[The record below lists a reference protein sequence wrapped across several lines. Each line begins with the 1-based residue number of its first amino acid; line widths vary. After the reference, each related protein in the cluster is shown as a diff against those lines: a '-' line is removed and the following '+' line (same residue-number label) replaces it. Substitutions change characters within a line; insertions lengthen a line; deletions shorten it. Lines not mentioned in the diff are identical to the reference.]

1 MPPAPVQ
8 ADPRLV
14 DEIGRMIVDGPWERP
29 ALIGVAGAQGSGKT
43 TLAKAAAE
51 TFGGVQISL
60 DDVYLTRTR
69 REAMA
74 EDVHPLFATRGPPG
88 THDLKV
94 LTRLIKALSV
104 ARPDDKTLI
113 PDFDKL
119 QDDRR
124 PIREWRVFE
133 GRPKAIIIDGWCLG
147 AQPETAEELERP
159 INPLERDRD
168 IGGKWRTAVN
178 NFVAG
183 SYADLRQRLDGL
195 LYLEAP
201 AFEVVLDWRCQQ
213 EAELKEIAPR
223 PLPAADRARL
233 AGFIQHFE
241 RITRRMMEGG
251 VDADLTVELDRNRR
265 PVSWPR

>member
-1 MPPAPVQ
+1 MAAPAP
-8 ADPRLV
+8 ADPRLI
-14 DEIGRMIVDGPWERP
+14 DRIGRMIVEGPWERP

-43 TLAKAAAE
+43 TLARAAAE

-74 EDVHPLFATRGPPG
+74 EEVHPLFATRGPPG

-94 LTRLIKALSV
+94 LSRLIKTLST

-113 PDFDKL
+113 PDFDKVA
-119 QDDRR
+119 DDRR
-124 PIREWRVFE
+124 PIREWRIFE

-147 AQPETAEELERP
+147 AQPEDAGALERP

-168 IGGKWRTAVN
+168 IDGRWRMAVN
-178 NFVAG
+178 EYVTGA
-183 SYADLRQRLDGL
+183 YADLRQRFDGL

-213 EAELKEIAPR
+213 EADLLGVASGR
-223 PLPAADRARL
+223 LPAADRARV

-241 RITRRMMEGG
+241 RLTRHMMDGG
-251 VDADLTVELDRNRR
+251 VNADLVVELDRNRR
-265 PVSWPR
+265 PVSIPE